1 MAGTGRL
8 DRIAALTDLLAGVGG
23 RQRGEPIEAEQW
35 NTIVDVIQGVLEI
48 DRAQENG
55 LAQQLIDSFSPLQHE
70 HLGQVSFAW
79 LDADLQNRLVAG
91 GGTGP
96 VTVRGAITD
105 VKARV
110 GDLSGVVSTLSTQL
124 ETIQKRNDDTAVDEL
139 TRASK
144 LRSLETR
151 FTGVED
157 LRAVVTTVSAQVQD
171 LSPQV
176 QTVLELRSE
185 LSDDA
190 GVPINVRAVAA
201 QVGKLDAG
209 LAEATSGVDG
219 TPLRLRDLQV
229 AVQELQDVAGTG
241 TGGLDQRL
249 ATLGAQLQGTLDTR
263 LDERLN
269 QQQQDVAATIDQRFA
284 DLEGRFEQRF
294 GDLQRAFEERIA
306 GLADEVTQKVF
317 DQVGDKI
324 TENVLAKVTDQVGSV
339 VDERLKERL
348 AEVTQV
354 VGTLEERVARLEQKV
369 FG

>member
-1 MAGTGRL
+1 MVSTGRL

-23 RQRGEPIEAEQW
+23 RSRGEPIEAEQW
-35 NTIVDVIQGVLEI
+35 NTIVDVLQGVLEI

-55 LAQQLIDSFSPLQHE
+55 LAQQLIDSFAPLQHE
-70 HLGQVSFAW
+70 HLGQVSLAW

-91 GGTGP
+91 GGAGP

-110 GDLSGVVSTLSTQL
+110 GDLSGVVSSLSTQL
-124 ETIQKRNDDTAVDEL
+124 ESVQKRNDDTAVDEL
-139 TRASK
+139 ARASK

-157 LRAVVTTVSAQVQD
+157 LRAVVSTVSAQVQD

-190 GVPINVRAVAA
+190 GVPINVRVMAA
-201 QVGKLDAG
+201 RVDDLDAA
-209 LAEATSGVDG
+209 LTTATSGVDG
-219 TPLRLRDLQV
+219 VALRMRDLQV
-229 AVQELQDVAGTG
+229 AVQELQDVSGVGA
-241 TGGLDQRL
+241 GGLDQRL
-249 ATLGAQLQGTLDTR
+249 ASLGAQLQGTLDTR
-263 LDERLN
+263 LDDRLS
-269 QQQQDVAATIDQRFA
+269 QQQQDVAATVDQRFA
-284 DLEGRFEQRF
+284 SLEQGFEQRF
-294 GDLQRAFEERIA
+294 AELQASFDQRIG

-317 DQVGDKI
+317 DQVGDRI
-324 TENVLAKVTDQVGSV
+324 TEEVLAKVTDQIGGV
-339 VDERLKERL
+339 VDERVKERL
-348 AEVTQV
+348 AAVTKALN
-354 VGTLEERVARLEQKV
+354 TLEERIVRLEQKV